1 MENEYAVVGSYEN
14 PNTYGK
20 EKGSGTGFGIA
31 SFILGVVSLL
41 MFCVGINWIT
51 GILAIIFGIVQLV
64 KHRERGLAVAGMIT
78 AGISFLLAV
87 TLYIALAVGAP
98 ASDVDF
104 NKLYEDNYGGSN
116 GGKSNSESDHY
127 NDYYYYYDLYKDYF
141 SDYYGSYDEFYK
153 DYFGSDSYYGN
164 DDDYGGDY
172 YEQEGGGPRFM

>member
-1 MENEYAVVGSYEN
+1 MENECVVVGSYEN
-14 PNTYGK
+14 PNTYGT
-20 EKGSGTGFGIA
+20 EKGDGTGFGMA

-87 TLYIALAVGAP
+87 TLYIALVVGAP

-104 NKLYEDNYGGSN
+104 NKLYEDYYGGVG
-116 GGKSNSESDHY
+116 GGKSDGGSDHY
-127 NDYYYYYDLYKDYF
+127 DDYYDYYDLYQDYF

-153 DYFGSDSYYGN
+153 DYFGGDSYYGN